1 MLRALEVLAGLGAV
15 AGCAYY
21 ALCLLSA
28 RSFLRDTAR
37 RPDSSPAP
45 FLPPVSILKP
55 LRGADPGMYDSFR
68 SHCLQDYPDYELIF
82 GVDRPDDPAAELVE
96 RLRREFPERTIKLV
110 VCPEILGANRKVSN
124 LAQMLPHARYQFL
137 LINDSDI
144 RVDSDYLRRVLAP
157 LADPRVGLVTCL
169 YRGVPAGTLG
179 SRLEAV
185 GISTDFSAGVLAAR
199 QLEGIRFGLGSTLAF
214 SRAALEAIG
223 GFAPLAD
230 YLADDYELG
239 ARIAGAGFEVML
251 SDTIVETHLPAYS
264 LRGFLQHQLRWARG
278 IRAARPGSYA
288 GLALTFGLP
297 WAIAAVALAR
307 GAAWS
312 WALLVIAAVLRLGV
326 ALTVGRTILRDRR
339 LPRDLWLIP
348 LRDLVAVGVFAAS
361 YAGRHIAWRGDHF
374 VLDRGKLR
382 PA

>member
-1 MLRALEVLAGLGAV
+1 MLRVLEFLATLGAV

-21 ALCLLSA
+21 ALCLLAA
-28 RSFLRDTAR
+28 RIFLRDAAQQ
-37 RPDSSPAP
+37 PDPAP
-45 FLPPVSILKP
+45 APSLPPVSILKP

-96 RLRREFPERTIKLV
+96 RLQRQFPERPIQLV

-124 LAQMLPHARYQFL
+124 LAQMLPHARHQFL

-144 RVDSDYLRRVLAP
+144 RVDRDYLRRVMAP

-169 YRGVPAGTLG
+169 YRGIPAGTLG
-179 SRLEAV
+179 SRLESL
-185 GISTDFSAGVLAAR
+185 GISTDFAPGVVAAR

-223 GFAPLAD
+223 GFAPLVD

-239 ARIAGAGFEVML
+239 ARIARAGYRVLL
-251 SDTIVETHLPAYS
+251 SDAVVETHLPAYS
-264 LRGFLQHQLRWARG
+264 LRGFFQHQLRWARG
-278 IRAARPGSYA
+278 IRASRPGSYA

-297 WAIAAVALAR
+297 WAMAAVALAR
-307 GAAWS
+307 GAAWC
-312 WALLVIAAVLRLGV
+312 WALLVVAAVLRLAV
-326 ALTVGRTILRDRR
+326 AFTVGRAVLKDPR

-348 LRDLVAVGVFAAS
+348 LRDLIAVAIFAAS
-361 YAGRHIAWRGDHF
+361 YAGRRIAWRGDRF
-374 VLDRGKLR
+374 VLEKGKLR

>member
-1 MLRALEVLAGLGAV
+1 MLRALEVLAGLGSL

-28 RSFLRDTAR
+28 RGFLRDAARPAETAQ
-37 RPDSSPAP
+37 PD

-55 LRGADPGMYDSFR
+55 LRGADPGMYESFR

-82 GVDRPDDPAAELVE
+82 GVDRRDDPAAELVD
-96 RLRREFPERTIKLV
+96 RLRREFPERSIKLV
-110 VCPEILGANRKVSN
+110 VCPETLGANRKVSN
-124 LAQMLPHARYQFL
+124 LAQMLPHVRHQFL

-144 RVDSDYLRRVLAP
+144 RVDRDYLRRVLAP

-179 SRLEAV
+179 SRLEAL
-185 GISTDFSAGVLAAR
+185 GISTDFAAGVLAAR

-214 SRAALEAIG
+214 SRTALEAIG
-223 GFAPLAD
+223 GFEPLAD

-239 ARIAGAGFEVML
+239 ARIAGAGFQTLLADIV
-251 SDTIVETHLPAYS
+251 VETHLPAYS

-307 GAAWS
+307 GAFWS
-312 WALLVIAAVLRLGV
+312 WVLLGIAAILRMGV
-326 ALTVGRTILRDRR
+326 ARTVGRAVLKDPR

-348 LRDLVAVGVFAAS
+348 LRDLIAVGVFAAS
-361 YAGRHIAWRGDHF
+361 YAGRRIAWRGDRF
-374 VLDRGKLR
+374 VLEKGKLR
-382 PA
+382 SA